1 MAKSV
6 DTAEVLGLVN
16 DIRRLFR
23 KKPLK
28 KLPKGDIAM
37 VDSCPLARGIDVPGI
52 EVIKSGLTVD
62 SYELVKVIE
71 KKRPALLGKLREPES
86 EENPSVSGSY
96 FYKSSPVAR
105 FVKLFDNGK
114 IPELVA
120 E

>member
-1 MAKSV
+1 MAKKV
-6 DTAEVLGLVN
+6 DTAEVLELVN

-37 VDSCPLARGIDVPGI
+37 IDSCPLARAIDVPGI
-52 EVIKSGLTVD
+52 EVLERGICVD
-62 SYELVKVIE
+62 SNELVKVIE
-71 KKRPALLGKLREPES
+71 KKRPTMLGRLIEPES
-86 EENPSVSGSY
+86 TRTPHWGY
-96 FYKSSPVAR
+96 YYSSKPVAR